1 MQCRNMQAFSVCAE
15 QSLTGCES
23 PEPKV
28 GDGPGE
34 EALRGGGWVPQSGLM
49 LAQAAQA
56 QDKAQSD

>member
-1 MQCRNMQAFSVCAE
+1 MCAE